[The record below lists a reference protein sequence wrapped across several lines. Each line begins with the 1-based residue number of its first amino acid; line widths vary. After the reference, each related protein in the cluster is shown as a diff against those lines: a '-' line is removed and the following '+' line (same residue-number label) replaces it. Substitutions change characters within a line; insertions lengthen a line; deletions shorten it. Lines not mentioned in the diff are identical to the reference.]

1 MVEFPFSFDKGDEEV
16 PVPYGI
22 VRLLNDIIEEG
33 KRPRT
38 QREDEANNAFVLG
51 VGSIK
56 DMIEAKR
63 QARQSTLSRRGQ
75 GNR

>member
-1 MVEFPFSFDKGDEEV
+1 MPAPS
-16 PVPYGI
+16 GI
-22 VRLLNDIIEEG
+22 ARLLNEIIEDA

-56 DMIEAKR
+56 DIIEAKR
-63 QARQSTLSRRGQ
+63 QARQSGSSR
-75 GNR
+75 

>member
-1 MVEFPFSFDKGDEEV
+1 M
-16 PVPYGI
+16 PVPS
-22 VRLLNDIIEEG
+22 VMARLLNDIIEDA

-56 DMIEAKR
+56 NIIEAKR
-63 QARQSTLSRRGQ
+63 QARQSGSSR
-75 GNR
+75 

>member
-1 MVEFPFSFDKGDEEV
+1 MPI
-16 PVPYGI
+16 PPGI
-22 VRLLNDIIEEG
+22 ARLLNEIIEDA

-56 DMIEAKR
+56 DIIEAKR
-63 QARQSTLSRRGQ
+63 QARQSGSSR
-75 GNR
+75 

>member
-1 MVEFPFSFDKGDEEV
+1 M

-22 VRLLNDIIEEG
+22 AGLLNDIIEEG

-56 DMIEAKR
+56 DLVEAKR
-63 QARQSTLSRRGQ
+63 QTRQPAVSRMGQ

>member
-1 MVEFPFSFDKGDEEV
+1 M

-22 VRLLNDIIEEG
+22 AGLLNDIIEEG

-56 DMIEAKR
+56 DLVEAKR
-63 QARQSTLSRRGQ
+63 HIPIRLEQVPQPSREAAGHGWRPLA
-75 GNR
+75 